1 MSSAIRSARARTAT
15 RFSPPVLAGWL
26 AHDLLPDG
34 SCRAFR
40 GTTWG
45 NDEQVSS
52 FLELCRRGDALAGK
66 LVGDSPRSGRSTRQV
81 TGRILDPRRIELA
94 DQAML
99 DGQPRPGWRFG
110 LIATHPGLRP
120 GAQATHP
127 GLRPGAQ
134 ATHPGLRPG
143 AQDVYRLAWDAQ
155 SGALPGGYLSRE
167 CSDEATM
174 ELRPER

>member
-1 MSSAIRSARARTAT
+1 
-15 RFSPPVLAGWL
+15 
-26 AHDLLPDG
+26 
-34 SCRAFR
+34 
-40 GTTWG
+40 
-45 NDEQVSS
+45 
-52 FLELCRRGDALAGK
+52 
-66 LVGDSPRSGRSTRQV
+66 
-81 TGRILDPRRIELA
+81 
-94 DQAML
+94 ML

-134 ATHPGLRPG
+134 
-143 AQDVYRLAWDAQ
+143 DVYRLAWDAQ
-155 SGALPGGYLSRE
+155 SGALSGGYLSRE